1 MRDLIIILGPTAAGK
16 TEIAIRIAKA
26 MDGEII
32 SADSMQIY
40 DEMSIGTARPLPE
53 EQGGISHHLLGFL
66 APNAEYS
73 VACYQKDARAAIE
86 SIFSRGKQPILAGG
100 TGLYINS
107 IAYDIDFT
115 AAGPN
120 EALRAALA
128 EEYEKNPEQMH
139 ERLSRLDPEAA
150 RRIHKND
157 KKRLVRRLEILEGGG
172 EHAYDFRRPQDKYN
186 LHFIGIGKEREN
198 LYRDIERR
206 VDIMFEEG
214 LEREV
219 RDVFEKY
226 GSDIA
231 AFSAIGYKEF
241 LPYFAGNATL
251 EETRAVIKQNTRRF
265 AKRQMTW
272 FRREPEIRWF
282 YTEEFSNKEEMAQ
295 AILCH
300 ISARRKE
307 NQ

>member
-1 MRDLIIILGPTAAGK
+1 
-16 TEIAIRIAKA
+16 
-26 MDGEII
+26 MDI
-32 SADSMQIY
+32 
-40 DEMSIGTARPLPE
+40 
-53 EQGGISHHLLGFL
+53 
-66 APNAEYS
+66 
-73 VACYQKDARAAIE
+73 V
-86 SIFSRGKQPILAGG
+86 
-100 TGLYINS
+100 
-107 IAYDIDFT
+107 
-115 AAGPN
+115 
-120 EALRAALA
+120 
-128 EEYEKNPEQMH
+128 
-139 ERLSRLDPEAA
+139 
-150 RRIHKND
+150 
-157 KKRLVRRLEILEGGG
+157 
-172 EHAYDFRRPQDKYN
+172 
-186 LHFIGIGKEREN
+186 
-198 LYRDIERR
+198 
-206 VDIMFEEG
+206 FEEG

-272 FRREPEIRWF
+272 FRWEPEIRWF

-295 AILCH
+295 ATFCH

>member
-16 TEIAIRIAKA
+16 TELAIRVAREMK
-26 MDGEII
+26 GEII

-53 EQGGISHHLLGFL
+53 EQGGIPHHLLGFL

-73 VACYQKDARAAIE
+73 AACYQKDALAAADDILA
-86 SIFSRGKQPILAGG
+86 RGKQPIVAGG

-115 AAGPN
+115 VTGPN
-120 EALRAALA
+120 PALREALA
-128 EEYEKNPEQMH
+128 EEYEKSPDQMH
-139 ERLSRLDPEAA
+139 ARLFRLDPEAA
-150 RRIHKND
+150 GRIHKND
-157 KKRLVRRLEILEGGG
+157 KKRLIRRLEILEGGG
-172 EHAYDFRRPQDKYN
+172 GRAYDFRRPQGKYK

-206 VDIMFEEG
+206 VDLMFEAG
-214 LEREV
+214 LEREA
-219 RDVFEKY
+219 RRIFEEY
-226 GSDIA
+226 GAEIA

-241 LPYFAGNATL
+241 LPYFAGEATL
-251 EETRAVIKQNTRRF
+251 EETKVVIKQNTRRF

-272 FRREPEIRWF
+272 FRKEPEIRWF
-282 YTEEFSNKEEMAQ
+282 YAEEFSNKEEMAQ
-295 AILCH
+295 AVICH
-300 ISARRKE
+300 IRARQKGK
-307 NQ
+307 